1 MDVPIHT
8 HMYAPNTCTEKKNNT
23 ENQKKP
29 NNKILENQDQYS
41 GVFAQSSKVVWPQV
55 TKAPGKD
62 LRLEKKQQCKQLA

>member
-1 MDVPIHT
+1 MCQYILTCMHQIH
-8 HMYAPNTCTEKKNNT
+8 A
-23 ENQKKP
+23 QKKKKKEKQKTS